1 MGYEKLLGMGYKIF
15 LGIIYEKFLKMGYEK
30 FLRMGIEKFLRI
42 GSDIFPGN
50 NHKKISSPG
59 QTPATVQCSS
69 QEFLNGESSWNFCWH
84 FQRIFLWKIPG
95 NFDKFPGIF
104 AGFPR
109 NCCLG
114 WSRWQLVFLAPLIK
128 KLSC

>member
-1 MGYEKLLGMGYKIF
+1 MGHKIF

-69 QEFLNGESSWNFCWH
+69 QEFLNGESSWNFSRKSPISVDIFNEFSCER
-84 FQRIFLWKIPG
+84 FLEILTNSREFSRIFPEIVAWVEVGDSL
-95 NFDKFPGIF
+95 FF
-104 AGFPR
+104 
-109 NCCLG
+109 
-114 WSRWQLVFLAPLIK
+114 
-128 KLSC
+128 